1 MNQTSKLKEQKDHGT
16 SVFPCGLYEVFDN
29 APWEGV
35 KHHWHDEI
43 EILYFMKGNFK
54 VKINME
60 SFPVEEECFFFV
72 NPGEIHSVD
81 CSGPATESAIVF
93 HPCILNF
100 EHYDLAQT
108 QLIQPLTK
116 GEIQL
121 PRFLDSSHPAFH
133 KIKKEYLDILNVFHQ
148 TGMFLSSEYQTV
160 TEDIA
165 SQLFIRAGFLKML
178 GFLSSFSLLTQPEKA
193 DDYRVQIIKSSLE
206 FIRKH
211 YQEKIY
217 IRDLAGNASMNEQ
230 YFCRFFKQQMGINFT
245 RHVNQVRISHIHHDL
260 VATEDPIMEIID
272 RNGFTNY
279 KLFHKL
285 FREIYGC
292 TPREAR
298 QEAKEIQETSSH
310 IKQIQRKPQAL

>member
-165 SQLFIRAGFLKML
+165 SQLFIRAGLLKML

-193 DDYRVQIIKSSLE
+193 DDYRVQIIKYSLE

-217 IRDLAGNASMNEQ
+217 IRDLAENASMNEQ
-230 YFCRFFKQQMGINFT
+230 YFCRFFKKILGKSPITYINEY
-245 RHVNQVRISHIHHDL
+245 RIKQ
-260 VATEDPIMEIID
+260 AIILLQTTD
-272 RNGFTNY
+272 SPVMDICLDCGFNNLGNFLREFKKDTGFTPLQY
-279 KLFHKL
+279 RKHF
-285 FREIYGC
+285 
-292 TPREAR
+292 
-298 QEAKEIQETSSH
+298 SSE
-310 IKQIQRKPQAL
+310 KS

>member
-16 SVFPCGLYEVFDN
+16 SVFPCGLYEVFDD
-29 APWEGV
+29 APWDGV

-43 EILYFMKGNFK
+43 EVLYFMKGSFK
-54 VKINME
+54 VTINME
-60 SFPVEEECFFFV
+60 SFSIDQECFFFV
-72 NPGEIHSVD
+72 NPGEIHSVEVYT
-81 CSGPATESAIVF
+81 PAVESAVVF

-230 YFCRFFKQQMGINFT
+230 YFCRFFKKILGKSPITYINEY
-245 RHVNQVRISHIHHDL
+245 RIKQ
-260 VATEDPIMEIID
+260 AIILLQTTD
-272 RNGFTNY
+272 SPVMDICLDCGFNNLGNFLREFKKDTGFTPLQY
-279 KLFHKL
+279 RKHF
-285 FREIYGC
+285 
-292 TPREAR
+292 
-298 QEAKEIQETSSH
+298 SSE
-310 IKQIQRKPQAL
+310 KS

>member
-1 MNQTSKLKEQKDHGT
+1 
-16 SVFPCGLYEVFDN
+16 
-29 APWEGV
+29 
-35 KHHWHDEI
+35 
-43 EILYFMKGNFK
+43 
-54 VKINME
+54 ME

-217 IRDLAGNASMNEQ
+217 IRDLAGNAIMNEQ
-230 YFCRFFKQQMGINFT
+230 YFCRFFKKAVGKSPIDYINDVRLTQVIRLLEGTELPVTQICLECGFNNIGAYA
-245 RHVNQVRISHIHHDL
+245 HVD
-260 VATEDPIMEIID
+260 
-272 RNGFTNY
+272 
-279 KLFHKL
+279 
-285 FREIYGC
+285 GC
-292 TPREAR
+292 AE
-298 QEAKEIQETSSH
+298 
-310 IKQIQRKPQAL
+310 

>member
-29 APWEGV
+29 APWEVV

-230 YFCRFFKQQMGINFT
+230 YFCRFFKKILGKSPITYINEY
-245 RHVNQVRISHIHHDL
+245 RIKQ
-260 VATEDPIMEIID
+260 AIILLQTTD
-272 RNGFTNY
+272 SPVMDICLDCGFNNLGNFLREFKKDTGFTPLQY
-279 KLFHKL
+279 RKHF
-285 FREIYGC
+285 
-292 TPREAR
+292 
-298 QEAKEIQETSSH
+298 SSE
-310 IKQIQRKPQAL
+310 KS

>member
-116 GEIQL
+116 REIQL

-230 YFCRFFKQQMGINFT
+230 YFCRFFKKILGKSPITYINEY
-245 RHVNQVRISHIHHDL
+245 RIKQ
-260 VATEDPIMEIID
+260 AIILLQTTD
-272 RNGFTNY
+272 SPVMDICLDCGFNNLGNFLREFKKDTGFTPLQY
-279 KLFHKL
+279 RKHF
-285 FREIYGC
+285 
-292 TPREAR
+292 
-298 QEAKEIQETSSH
+298 SSE
-310 IKQIQRKPQAL
+310 KS

>member
-60 SFPVEEECFFFV
+60 NFPVEEECFFFV

-230 YFCRFFKQQMGINFT
+230 YFCRFFKKILGKSPITYINEY
-245 RHVNQVRISHIHHDL
+245 RIKQ
-260 VATEDPIMEIID
+260 AIILLQTTD
-272 RNGFTNY
+272 SPVMDICLDCGFNNLGNFLREFKKDTGFTPLQY
-279 KLFHKL
+279 RKHF
-285 FREIYGC
+285 
-292 TPREAR
+292 
-298 QEAKEIQETSSH
+298 SSE
-310 IKQIQRKPQAL
+310 KS

>member
-60 SFPVEEECFFFV
+60 NFPVEEECFFFV

-81 CSGPATESAIVF
+81 CSSPATESAIVF

-230 YFCRFFKQQMGINFT
+230 YFCRFFKKILGKSPITYINEY
-245 RHVNQVRISHIHHDL
+245 RIKQ
-260 VATEDPIMEIID
+260 AIILLQTTD
-272 RNGFTNY
+272 SPVMDICLDCGFNNLGNFLREFKKDTGFTPLQY
-279 KLFHKL
+279 RKHF
-285 FREIYGC
+285 
-292 TPREAR
+292 
-298 QEAKEIQETSSH
+298 SSE
-310 IKQIQRKPQAL
+310 KS

>member
-1 MNQTSKLKEQKDHGT
+1 MNRTSKLKEQKDHGT

-43 EILYFMKGNFK
+43 EILYFMKGSFK

-81 CSGPATESAIVF
+81 CSVPATESAIVF

-116 GEIQL
+116 GKIQL
-121 PRFLDSSHPAFH
+121 PRFLDPSHPAFS

-165 SQLFIRAGFLKML
+165 SQLFIRAGLLKIL

-206 FIRKH
+206 FIRTH

-217 IRDLAGNASMNEQ
+217 IKDLAENASMNEQ
-230 YFCRFFKQQMGINFT
+230 YFCRFFK
-245 RHVNQVRISHIHHDL
+245 RSWEVSCYL
-260 VATEDPIMEIID
+260 
-272 RNGFTNY
+272 Y
-279 KLFHKL
+279 
-285 FREIYGC
+285 
-292 TPREAR
+292 
-298 QEAKEIQETSSH
+298 
-310 IKQIQRKPQAL
+310 

>member
-230 YFCRFFKQQMGINFT
+230 YFCRFFKKILGKSPITYINEY
-245 RHVNQVRISHIHHDL
+245 RIKQ
-260 VATEDPIMEIID
+260 AIILLQTTD
-272 RNGFTNY
+272 SPVMDICLDCGFNNLGNFLREFKKDTGFTPLQY
-279 KLFHKL
+279 RKHF
-285 FREIYGC
+285 
-292 TPREAR
+292 
-298 QEAKEIQETSSH
+298 SSE
-310 IKQIQRKPQAL
+310 KS

>member
-165 SQLFIRAGFLKML
+165 SQLFIRAGFFKPRKADCERRLRACDEQDRNAVHREQPSNLRMGKLISLTKKPHHTMRGAVWVIIYSPSGISSGRSSGRSSCIRRFNDFKNL
-178 GFLSSFSLLTQPEKA
+178 SPVNKLLYATFSVSSFASSTLL
-193 DDYRVQIIKSSLE
+193 IIKRCILS
-206 FIRKH
+206 K
-211 YQEKIY
+211 
-217 IRDLAGNASMNEQ
+217 
-230 YFCRFFKQQMGINFT
+230 
-245 RHVNQVRISHIHHDL
+245 
-260 VATEDPIMEIID
+260 
-272 RNGFTNY
+272 
-279 KLFHKL
+279 
-285 FREIYGC
+285 
-292 TPREAR
+292 
-298 QEAKEIQETSSH
+298 
-310 IKQIQRKPQAL
+310 

>member
-43 EILYFMKGNFK
+43 EILYFMNGNFK

-211 YQEKIY
+211 YH
-217 IRDLAGNASMNEQ
+217 LAGNASMNEQ
-230 YFCRFFKQQMGINFT
+230 YFCRFFKKILGKSPITYINEY
-245 RHVNQVRISHIHHDL
+245 RIKQ
-260 VATEDPIMEIID
+260 AIILLQTTD
-272 RNGFTNY
+272 SPVMDICLDSGFNNLGNFLREFKKDTGFTPLQY
-279 KLFHKL
+279 RKHF
-285 FREIYGC
+285 
-292 TPREAR
+292 
-298 QEAKEIQETSSH
+298 SSE
-310 IKQIQRKPQAL
+310 KS

>member
-54 VKINME
+54 VKTNME

-230 YFCRFFKQQMGINFT
+230 YFCRFFKKILGKSPITYINEY
-245 RHVNQVRISHIHHDL
+245 RIKQ
-260 VATEDPIMEIID
+260 AIILLQTTD
-272 RNGFTNY
+272 SPVMDICLDCGFNNLGNFLREFKKDTGFTPLQY
-279 KLFHKL
+279 RKHF
-285 FREIYGC
+285 
-292 TPREAR
+292 
-298 QEAKEIQETSSH
+298 SSE
-310 IKQIQRKPQAL
+310 KS

>member
-230 YFCRFFKQQMGINFT
+230 YFCRFFKNF
-245 RHVNQVRISHIHHDL
+245 NPFL
-260 VATEDPIMEIID
+260 
-272 RNGFTNY
+272 
-279 KLFHKL
+279 
-285 FREIYGC
+285 
-292 TPREAR
+292 
-298 QEAKEIQETSSH
+298 
-310 IKQIQRKPQAL
+310 

>member
-230 YFCRFFKQQMGINFT
+230 YFCRFFKKILGKSPITYINEY
-245 RHVNQVRISHIHHDL
+245 R
-260 VATEDPIMEIID
+260 
-272 RNGFTNY
+272 
-279 KLFHKL
+279 
-285 FREIYGC
+285 
-292 TPREAR
+292 
-298 QEAKEIQETSSH
+298 
-310 IKQIQRKPQAL
+310 IKQAIILLQTTDSPVMDICLDCGFNNIENIFLPKSHNIVVFNQIFVRPPFICTL

>member
-108 QLIQPLTK
+108 QLIQSLTK

-230 YFCRFFKQQMGINFT
+230 YFCRFFKKILGKSPITYINEY
-245 RHVNQVRISHIHHDL
+245 RIKQ
-260 VATEDPIMEIID
+260 AIILLQTTD
-272 RNGFTNY
+272 SPVMDICLDCGFNNLGNFLREFKKDTGFTPLQY
-279 KLFHKL
+279 RKHF
-285 FREIYGC
+285 
-292 TPREAR
+292 
-298 QEAKEIQETSSH
+298 SSE
-310 IKQIQRKPQAL
+310 KS

>member
-54 VKINME
+54 VKINIE

-217 IRDLAGNASMNEQ
+217 IRDLAENASMNEQ
-230 YFCRFFKQQMGINFT
+230 YFCRFFKKILGKSPITYINEY
-245 RHVNQVRISHIHHDL
+245 RIKQ
-260 VATEDPIMEIID
+260 AIILLQTTD
-272 RNGFTNY
+272 SPVMDICLDCGFNNLGNFLREFKKDTGFTPLQY
-279 KLFHKL
+279 RKHF
-285 FREIYGC
+285 
-292 TPREAR
+292 
-298 QEAKEIQETSSH
+298 SSE
-310 IKQIQRKPQAL
+310 KS

>member
-72 NPGEIHSVD
+72 NPVEIHSVD

-108 QLIQPLTK
+108 QLIQPLTN

-165 SQLFIRAGFLKML
+165 SQLFIRAGLLKML

-217 IRDLAGNASMNEQ
+217 IRDLAENASMN
-230 YFCRFFKQQMGINFT
+230 
-245 RHVNQVRISHIHHDL
+245 
-260 VATEDPIMEIID
+260 
-272 RNGFTNY
+272 
-279 KLFHKL
+279 
-285 FREIYGC
+285 
-292 TPREAR
+292 
-298 QEAKEIQETSSH
+298 
-310 IKQIQRKPQAL
+310 

>member
-133 KIKKEYLDILNVFHQ
+133 KIKKEYPDILNVFHQ

-230 YFCRFFKQQMGINFT
+230 YFCRFFKKILGKSPITYINEY
-245 RHVNQVRISHIHHDL
+245 RIKQ
-260 VATEDPIMEIID
+260 AIILLQTTD
-272 RNGFTNY
+272 SPVMDICLDCGFNNLGNFLREFKKDTGFTPLQY
-279 KLFHKL
+279 RKHF
-285 FREIYGC
+285 
-292 TPREAR
+292 
-298 QEAKEIQETSSH
+298 SSE
-310 IKQIQRKPQAL
+310 KS